1 MSENRRR
8 RLSGCRCDHNA
19 FVRCNYL
26 RGLLVS
32 VSIAASLEAQTP
44 ADAEKPS
51 AKGLTPESVIL
62 NLPAGPGEAP
72 LPVTLRQMMSIYR
85 VPGSSSEKPQ
95 EFKLNSE
102 TGESRDG
109 KVELHCESPV
119 QSGKLTRTRPDGS
132 EGHTPR
138 CRSRL
143 LTTQFAGVTRSLR
156 SRAIPIAAYSLRSDR
171 ELGGFVHPMAEINPK
186 NPCR

>member
-1 MSENRRR
+1 MFCVLYKHLLLEQFPERMKKVHVRKSEKETFGMSLRPQ
-8 RLSGCRCDHNA
+8 C
-19 FVRCNYL
+19 VRTMQL
-26 RGLLVS
+26 LAGLACIGI
-32 VSIAASLEAQTP
+32 IAASLEAQTP

-102 TGESRDG
+102 TGESGGVQPSQIRES
-109 KVELHCESPV
+109 ELP
-119 QSGKLTRTRPDGS
+119 GPPFL
-132 EGHTPR
+132 
-138 CRSRL
+138 
-143 LTTQFAGVTRSLR
+143 
-156 SRAIPIAAYSLRSDR
+156 
-171 ELGGFVHPMAEINPK
+171 
-186 NPCR
+186 